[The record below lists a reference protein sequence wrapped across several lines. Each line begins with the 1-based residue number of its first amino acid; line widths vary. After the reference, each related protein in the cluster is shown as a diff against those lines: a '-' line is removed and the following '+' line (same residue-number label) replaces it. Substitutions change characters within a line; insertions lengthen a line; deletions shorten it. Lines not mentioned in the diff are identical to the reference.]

1 MTRMLVRPVTSFSG
15 TLRTMATL
23 CHACCLVL
31 VLVLVFSVPHP
42 LAPWE

>member
-15 TLRTMATL
+15 TPPTMVTSR
-23 CHACCLVL
+23 HACC
-31 VLVLVFSVPHP
+31 LVLVFSVPHP